1 MTIVLFI
8 YPQIIAISSF
18 ARRSFTFILYQMANL
33 WQNNDLT
40 TITKNTMTLQNA
52 KDRLDKL
59 IKKGRKIAYPQ
70 LMPHLLKAR
79 LATYMPFV
87 GAGIRVETLDLDNSL
102 CVVVLPLTKL
112 NQNIVGT
119 QFGGSLFMMTDPFF
133 MMMLMARLGKDYVV
147 WDKKST
153 IDFIKAADSK
163 VTARMN
169 IDTEEINTIIALAN
183 SGEPVF
189 REYQVDIIDSHG
201 KIIAKVHK
209 TLYIRLR
216 SHSKSHAQT
225 ARFE

>member
-1 MTIVLFI
+1 MTI
-8 YPQIIAISSF
+8 QS
-18 ARRSFTFILYQMANL
+18 
-33 WQNNDLT
+33 
-40 TITKNTMTLQNA
+40 A

-79 LATYMPFV
+79 LATYAPLV
-87 GAGIRVETLDLDNSL
+87 GAGIRIEVMDLDNSL
-102 CVVVLPLTKL
+102 CVVSMPLTKL

-163 VTARMN
+163 VTARMK
-169 IDTEEINTIIALAN
+169 IDTEEINNIIALAK

-189 REYQVDIIDSHG
+189 RDYQVDITDEHG
-201 KIIAKVHK
+201 KIIAKVDK